1 MKMKIILE
9 DVTNEEEFEVYFSD
23 SEIIDLLEVY
33 AYDKLFE
40 LLKSDDRLKDI
51 SIIGVK
57 YDS

>member
-1 MKMKIILE
+1 MKIILE
-9 DVTNEEEFEVYFSD
+9 DNGNEEQFEVNFTD
-23 SEIIDLLEVY
+23 KELMDLLESY

-40 LLKSDDRLKDI
+40 LLKSDERFSDI